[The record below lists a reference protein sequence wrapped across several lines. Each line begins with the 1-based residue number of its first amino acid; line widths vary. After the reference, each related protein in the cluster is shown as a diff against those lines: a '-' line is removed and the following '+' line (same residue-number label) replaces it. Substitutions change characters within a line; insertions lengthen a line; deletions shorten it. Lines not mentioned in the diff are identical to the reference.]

1 MNNIIT
7 NRQVCL
13 ANRPK
18 GLPKEN
24 DWSIINGTIPKI
36 EQGQVLTKIKYISI
50 DPAMRG
56 WLNDSPSYVPPVG
69 LGSVMRALTVGEI
82 IESKNDSFHVGDWV
96 SGLDGVQNYAVSN
109 GSEYIKA
116 DLSIAPPQTYL
127 GTLGIAGLTAY
138 CGLINV
144 GKLQSNET
152 ILVSGAAGSVGAH
165 VGQIAKIKGNKV
177 IGIAGGSKKCA
188 YLIDKLGFDA
198 AIDYKKG
205 ALLENIKQ
213 NCPDGIDLFFDNVGG
228 ITLDAGLSV
237 INVGARVIIC
247 GAISQY
253 NLSKEIEGPSNY
265 LLLLRRRARME
276 GFIYFDF
283 RTDWPSMLR
292 ELAEW
297 RSAGKIYGLEDI
309 TEGQVDIFPSTLLR
323 LFSGDNFGKLIIK
336 LPD

>member
-1 MNNIIT
+1 MSNSS

-13 ANRPK
+13 ASRPV
-18 GLPKEN
+18 GLPKPS
-24 DWSIINGTIPKI
+24 DWTIINGAIPNI
-36 EQGQVLTKIKYISI
+36 EPGEVLTKVRYISI

-56 WLNDSPSYVPPVG
+56 WLNDSPSYIPPVG

-82 IESKNDSFHVGDWV
+82 IESKNDAFQIGDWV

-138 CGLINV
+138 CGLIDV
-144 GKLQSNET
+144 GKTQPNDTVL
-152 ILVSGAAGSVGAH
+152 ISGAAGSVGAH
-165 VGQIAKIKGNKV
+165 VGQIAKIKGNRV
-177 IGIAGGSKKCA
+177 VGIAGGNKKCD
-188 YLIDKLGFDA
+188 YLIDELGFDV

-205 ALLENIKQ
+205 TIVEEIKQ
-213 NCPDGIDLFFDNVGG
+213 YCPDGVDVFFDNVGG
-228 ITLDAGLSV
+228 ATLDEGLSV
-237 INVGARVIIC
+237 INVGARIVIC

-253 NLSKEIEGPSNY
+253 NVTQRIEGPSNY

-283 RTDWPSMLR
+283 RAKWPRMLE
-292 ELAEW
+292 ELAAW
-297 RSAGKIYGLEDI
+297 RSSGKIIGREDI
-309 TEGQVDIFPSTLLR
+309 IEGEVDIFPSTLLK
-323 LFSGDNFGKLIIK
+323 LFSGDNFGKLMIK
-336 LPD
+336 LSD

>member
-1 MNNIIT
+1 MKKSII

-18 GLPKEN
+18 GLPKDS
-24 DWSIINGTIPKI
+24 DWTIIDGTIPRI
-36 EQGQVLTKIKYISI
+36 AQGQVLTKIKYISI

-82 IESKNDSFHVGDWV
+82 IESKNDSFQIGDWV
-96 SGLDGVQNYAVSN
+96 SGLDGVQNYAVSD
-109 GSEYIKA
+109 GLDYIKA

-138 CGLINV
+138 CGLIKV
-144 GKLQSNET
+144 GKLQTDDT

-177 IGIAGGSKKCA
+177 IGIAGGNKKCD
-188 YLIDKLGFDA
+188 YLIDELGFDA

-205 ALLENIKQ
+205 NLLEDIKQ
-213 NCPDGIDLFFDNVGG
+213 YCPDGIDIFFDNVGG
-228 ITLDAGLSV
+228 ATLDAGLSV
-237 INVGARVIIC
+237 INIGARIIIC

-253 NLSKEIEGPSNY
+253 NLTKAIEGPSNY

-283 RTDWPSMLR
+283 RAEWPSMLKD
-292 ELAEW
+292 LAEW
-297 RSAGKIYGLEDI
+297 RSAGKFTGLEDI

>member
-69 LGSVMRALTVGEI
+69 LGSVMRALTVGKI

-96 SGLDGVQNYAVSN
+96 SGLDGVQNYAVSY
-109 GSEYIKA
+109 GSEYIKV

-144 GKLQSNET
+144 GKLQTNET

-188 YLIDKLGFDA
+188 YLIDKLGFDV